1 MPLHTHKHKNGL
13 KPDSNAEIDDGE
25 ICFNPW

>member
-1 MPLHTHKHKNGL
+1 MPLYTHKHKNGL